1 MCSNG
6 AVRIAGR
13 STMTTGIVEV
23 CINSTWGTICALN
36 WTNVN
41 SLVVCRQLGYQ
52 NGIYDIVYV
61 QVYDGVVYYSPPE
74 KNPSDIYTISQGLNL
89 LSNRFFMHV
98 YIMLNECLVVAA
110 TTTVS
115 TLILQVSY
123 LKHKTF
129 QPSFV
134 LPI

>member
-61 QVYDGVVYYSPPE
+61 QVYDGLVYYSPPPPPE
-74 KNPSDIYTISQGLNL
+74 KKNPVIYTP
-89 LSNRFFMHV
+89 
-98 YIMLNECLVVAA
+98 Y
-110 TTTVS
+110 
-115 TLILQVSY
+115 
-123 LKHKTF
+123 HKD
-129 QPSFV
+129 
-134 LPI
+134 